1 MFVVSPQRIR
11 IVREETHVLTD
22 AKKKLLILADDHPR
36 VREVL
41 EHVLSELHDSVT
53 LYTAD
58 DPREL
63 LQLADKRLARTS
75 DLTVIDITAAQA
87 ETSASRS
94 TTADRSEESPL
105 AGESDRDDA
114 SPLMVVSMQERG
126 ITAHWFAALPTTED
140 QHEDGAH
147 IQAALDQ
154 REVVMDLIRSLYLA
168 ANQPGVCTQPVP
180 DDLPDLES
188 LMQLGL
194 TQRQA
199 EVLRSLAQGMTNK
212 EIARQLHVSEWT
224 VRHHVSA
231 ILEKLDV
238 SNRGRAAMFARRLS
252 TT

>member
-1 MFVVSPQRIR
+1 MTKVG
-11 IVREETHVLTD
+11 
-22 AKKKLLILADDHPR
+22 KKLLILADDHPR
-36 VREVL
+36 VRDVL

-63 LQLADKRLARTS
+63 LPLADKRLAQAT
-75 DLTVIDITAAQA
+75 DLTIMDITAPDDDLSDSR
-87 ETSASRS
+87 TRTDSARRS
-94 TTADRSEESPL
+94 GSHAGTPPEL
-105 AGESDRDDA
+105 GESA
-114 SPLMVVSMQERG
+114 PLMVVSMQERG
-126 ITAHWFAALPTTED
+126 ITAHWFAAIDVAED
-140 QHEDGAH
+140 EHDDGAH

-168 ANQPGVCTQPVP
+168 ANRPGDSAQAVP
-180 DDLPDLES
+180 DDLPDLDS

-199 EVLRSLAQGMTNK
+199 EVLRSLAQGLTNK
-212 EIARQLHVSEWT
+212 EIARQLEVSEWT

-238 SNRGRAAMFARRLS
+238 SNRGRAAMFARRLGS
-252 TT
+252 T